1 MIFKR
6 TKSILNK
13 ILDNYTSLFEQWK
26 KNFFNDG
33 SIDEI
38 TYVKDN
44 MKIIFQ
50 EDLREHITNLFI
62 IDTKKQ
68 IGRIYYR
75 KIIMNKE
82 LLGIDKIKDDAYEFI
97 NKRLAPALIEND
109 GKQTPMKGHPVFI
122 AQHATATCCRGCL
135 FKWHSIVPHKEL
147 TEDEIEYVVEMI
159 FCWLQDHAG
168 DLSNYPQTPD
178 LF

>member
-13 ILDNYTSLFEQWK
+13 ILDNYTSLFEQWEK
-26 KNFFNDG
+26 KYFNDG

-68 IGRIYYR
+68 IGKIYYR
-75 KIIMNKE
+75 EIMMNKE
-82 LLGIDKIKDDAYEFI
+82 LLGIDKIKDSLELLKNKNNCEKQEVETYIEFLKL
-97 NKRLAPALIEND
+97 NKIL
-109 GKQTPMKGHPVFI
+109 
-122 AQHATATCCRGCL
+122 
-135 FKWHSIVPHKEL
+135 
-147 TEDEIEYVVEMI
+147 
-159 FCWLQDHAG
+159 
-168 DLSNYPQTPD
+168 
-178 LF
+178 